1 MSNSNDRKKLLA
13 KLHEIQKEVEYM
25 QKDGR
30 NSAQGYNFL
39 SERQITET
47 FKGLLEKHGILFYYS
62 STIKSV
68 EPTPSG
74 KQVRTDVEVQYAF
87 VDVETGESHSGVA
100 AGQGTD
106 ANDKG
111 VYKAITGA
119 IKYVFMKTF
128 MIPTG
133 DDPEEDTKEERK
145 ENRAKAAKSDKDY
158 GTSRGEEDYP
168 SNRNDVPFGGKEEE
182 D

>member
-1 MSNSNDRKKLLA
+1 MASSNLLKKLMA
-13 KLHEIQKEVEYM
+13 VRAEVAYM

-39 SERQITET
+39 SERQITES
-47 FKGLLEKHGILFYYS
+47 FKELFDKHRIMFHYS
-62 STIKSV
+62 SKITSV
-68 EPTPSG
+68 QPNASG
-74 KQVRTDVEVQYAF
+74 KQILTGVQVDYEF
-87 VDVETGESHSGVA
+87 VDPDTGETVGGTA

-133 DDPEEDTKEERK
+133 DDPEDDSKDPEARK
-145 ENRAKAAKSDKDY
+145 AKKKDEASY
-158 GTSRGEEDYP
+158 GTSMGTDKP
-168 SNRNDVPFGGKEEE
+168 PFGPGSDE
-182 D
+182 DED